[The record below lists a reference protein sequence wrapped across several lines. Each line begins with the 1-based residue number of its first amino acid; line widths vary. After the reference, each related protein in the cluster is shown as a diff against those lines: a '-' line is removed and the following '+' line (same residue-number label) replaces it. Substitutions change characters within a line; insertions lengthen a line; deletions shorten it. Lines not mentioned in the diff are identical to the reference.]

1 MLQFCISYYC
11 IYLKKPVHEAQFFNK
26 YIILYY
32 NMFQFVTLKLTERS
46 TEVNE
51 ENNIIA
57 SMLILLQKFRGISYL
72 SPEE

>member
-1 MLQFCISYYC
+1 MRQFCISYYYV
-11 IYLKKPVHEAQFFNK
+11 YLEKPVHEAQVFNK

-51 ENNIIA
+51 ENNNIA